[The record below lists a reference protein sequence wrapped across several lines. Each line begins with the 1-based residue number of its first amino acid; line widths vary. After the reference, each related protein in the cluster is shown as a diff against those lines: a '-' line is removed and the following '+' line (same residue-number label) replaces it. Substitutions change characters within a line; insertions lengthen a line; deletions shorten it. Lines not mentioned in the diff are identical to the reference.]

1 MYHML
6 CTIFCTVFHV
16 PCLLGHTY
24 HLYINACLALFLDYK
39 ENT

>member
-6 CTIFCTVFHV
+6 CTIFCTIFHV
-16 PCLLGHTY
+16 LCLLDHTY
-24 HLYINACLALFLDYK
+24 HLYINACLALFLDYN